1 LPQVCLLLLAQA
13 PQAQAQAQAQAHV
26 IIEVGV
32 GVDLVDQLRERHLDL
47 VLGLPPD
54 CARRAPPP

>member
-13 PQAQAQAQAQAHV
+13 PQAQAHV